1 MREAGKRAV
10 IPVNAHLSSFLTTS
24 RADDMVNAES
34 SRMEDNKALEFSV
47 YSKKN
52 PLKHKPEEG
61 ITILHFNDVYNVDST
76 TQQEP
81 IGGAARFLTAM
92 RSFEPL
98 NPIVL
103 FSGDV
108 FSPSMLSFFT
118 QGEEMVPVLNE
129 IGTKCAVFGNHDF
142 GEELSTSYSGETD
155 NPSPSPVLPRIYL
168 QIAIIKLYPLPIRSR
183 P

>member
-1 MREAGKRAV
+1 MS
-10 IPVNAHLSSFLTTS
+10 AHSPSFLVATK
-24 RADDMVNAES
+24 RFDEMVNSE
-34 SRMEDNKALEFSV
+34 SRMEDNKAMEFSV
-47 YSKKN
+47 YSRQST
-52 PLKHKPEEG
+52 PKHTVQDG

-92 RSFEPL
+92 RSFEDL
-98 NPIVL
+98 NPLVL

-118 QGEEMVPVLNE
+118 QGEEMVPVLNQ

-142 GEELSTSYSGETD
+142 GEENSITRATD
-155 NPSPSPVLPRIYL
+155 
-168 QIAIIKLYPLPIRSR
+168 
-183 P
+183 

>member
-10 IPVNAHLSSFLTTS
+10 TANSPSFLTKRFEDMVHSESKMEDSKTS
-24 RADDMVNAES
+24 EYSVYNRHSPPKQSADD
-34 SRMEDNKALEFSV
+34 
-47 YSKKN
+47 
-52 PLKHKPEEG
+52 G

-81 IGGAARFLTAM
+81 IGGAARFLTAI
-92 RSFEPL
+92 RSFDEL
-98 NPIVL
+98 NPLVL

-118 QGEEMVPVLNE
+118 QGEEMVPVLNS

-142 GEELSTSYSGETD
+142 GEDGQFNWGLKEGK
-155 NPSPSPVLPRIYL
+155 YL
-168 QIAIIKLYPLPIRSR
+168 N
-183 P
+183 